1 MNLFFRLFYLLVAAR
16 RRSKLGVLETGRVEM
31 RVWPGDL
38 DVLWHMNNGRYLTIM
53 DLGRVDFLIRTGLLD
68 KIRQRK
74 WFPVVAALS
83 ITYKRPL
90 KLWQKFEMTTRIAGW
105 DERWIYLQQ
114 EFHSDGKLAAAALIK
129 GTFRSA
135 EGAVPMAAVVALSGF
150 TGEPPQIPPAA
161 ACLSEFEIASPN
173 GGNPA

>member
-114 EFHSDGKLAAAALIK
+114 EFHSGGKLAAAALIK

-135 EGAVPMAAVVALSGF
+135 EGAVPMGAVVALSGF

-161 ACLSEFEIASPN
+161 ACLSEFEIAPPN
-173 GGNPA
+173 GSNPA

>member
-1 MNLFFRLFYLLVAAR
+1 MNLIFRLLYLLVAAR
-16 RRSKLGVLETGRVEM
+16 RRSRLGVLDTGRVEM

-68 KIRQRK
+68 QIRERK

-105 DERWIYLQQ
+105 DERWVYLQQ
-114 EFHSDGKLAAAALIK
+114 EFHSGGKLSAAALIK

-135 EGAVPMAAVVALSGF
+135 EGAVPMTAVVALSGF
-150 TGEPPQIPPAA
+150 TGVSPQIPAAA
-161 ACLSEFEIASPN
+161 ACLSEFEIARPD
-173 GGNPA
+173 GGNSV